1 MKLKTYACLVAGAL
15 MSVTQAMAAPLVT
28 PFLSVD
34 INGANYGGGQT
45 VGPTLAGFE
54 GWNAFEGFDQLDPN
68 YNPAEDWGN
77 TGGPPNGLTK
87 SFASS
92 EGNITAN
99 LIGVPTAQSNRG
111 ARNRGANTGG
121 FPELYQDFPFA
132 QRNGADAAHGRNF
145 IKLVLSGLTPNQAYE
160 FTGFAREAAF
170 NAAALEN
177 PDDPGQSYQAWTDLA
192 ALGGVDGPAAWL
204 DANVGAGASYNPIWV
219 PVDDDMDPNTPA
231 VNTNTGYKNPI
242 PTLARSQVAGPDSLS
257 TGNPY
262 FHSASFLTRADGSG
276 AITVYTWSD
285 PNGFGGTVQGASL
298 LNGFQLGIIPEPA
311 TLLMFGLGMTF
322 VVAMRRSAR

>member
-1 MKLKTYACLVAGAL
+1 MKVKTFACLVACAL
-15 MSVTQAMAAPLVT
+15 IAVTQAMAAPIAT

-45 VGPTLAGFE
+45 EGPTEAGFQSFR
-54 GWNAFEGFDQLDPN
+54 GFEGFDQLDPN
-68 YNPAEDWGN
+68 YLPAEDWGN

-87 SFASS
+87 TFPTSA
-92 EGNITAN
+92 GNITAN

-121 FPELYQDFPFA
+121 QPALYQDFVFA
-132 QRNGADAAHGRNF
+132 QRNGAVAAHGRNF
-145 IKLVLSGLTPNQAYE
+145 IKLVLSGLIPNQLYE
-160 FTGFAREAAF
+160 FTGFAREPAF

-177 PDDPGQSYQAWTDLA
+177 PDDPGQSYQAWTDLDT
-192 ALGGVDGPAAWL
+192 LGGVDGPAAWL
-204 DANVGAGASYNPIWV
+204 DANVGVDASYNPIWV
-219 PVDDDMDPNTPA
+219 PVDHDMDPNTPA

-242 PTLARSQVAGPDSLS
+242 PTRARSQVAGPDSLS

-262 FHSASFLTRADGSG
+262 FHSASFFTKANGSG
-276 AITVYTWSD
+276 AITIYTWSD

-298 LNGFQLGIIPEPA
+298 LNGFQLGIIPEPGS
-311 TLLMFGLGMTF
+311 LLMFGMGLT
-322 VVAMRRSAR
+322 VVVGQRRRIR